1 MNDKSKKIQNQNDDN
16 KDEESDEF
24 EIKKVAVK
32 KTGMT
37 YELKPSQTK
46 NSEEDK
52 PKLLE

>member
-1 MNDKSKKIQNQNDDN
+1 LNDKSEKIKNQNDNN

-32 KTGMT
+32 KTGMA
-37 YELKPSQTK
+37 YELKPPETK